1 MKIAAAIPTISSPS
15 EQEAIKVLVRMW
27 LLECG
32 GHGQDP
38 SHAGNQPDEEKR
50 LGGDLVV
57 HQDGPKGGGD
67 LGDDED
73 HQDTV
78 EDQDAALQRGD
89 LVGCGLHDFLYA
101 ADHDQDGSRHQ

>member
-1 MKIAAAIPTISSPS
+1 MKRNGSAAIWWYTRT
-15 EQEAIKVLVRMW
+15 ARRV
-27 LLECG
+27 
-32 GHGQDP
+32 
-38 SHAGNQPDEEKR
+38 A
-50 LGGDLVV
+50 
-57 HQDGPKGGGD
+57 GD

-101 ADHDQDGSRHQ
+101 ADHDQDRSRHQ